1 MKVKKRFS
9 RKTLNII
16 DFVWVFFTIMI
27 ILIIKDIYHLNFW
40 VYLCIAVPTLLI
52 GQILIRKF
60 FKVKE
65 NS

>member
-1 MKVKKRFS
+1 MAIKKRFS

-16 DFVWVFFTIMI
+16 DFVWIFFTMMI
-27 ILIIKDIYHLNFW
+27 ILIIKDVYNLNFW
-40 VYLCIAVPTLLI
+40 VYLCIAISTLLI
-52 GQILIRKF
+52 GQTLVRKI